1 MADVEA
7 ERDGLAGPPPA
18 ADDARAGLAG
28 PVMSSAD
35 AARDPAHP
43 PPPEGP
49 ELLAAALRWLDEL
62 VAHPTVTFEPNLTL
76 IAAAEAHL
84 AANGARTTITH
95 APDGRRANL
104 FATFGPPIDGGV
116 VLSGHTD
123 VVPAAADDWGGD
135 PFRVR
140 RITEQGDDG
149 PHERLYGRGTADMK
163 GFIACV
169 LAMAPTFAAA
179 SLARPIHVALTF
191 DEEVGC
197 LGAPVLLDEL
207 ARTGPLPAAAIIGEP
222 TSMALAYGHKGCFE
236 FTTTFTGVEGHG
248 SAPELGC
255 NAILW
260 AARYVDELAALGV
273 RFAAGAATDSPF
285 DPPGTTINVGTI
297 GGGAARNVIAGGC
310 SLDWELR
317 PVTSADADAAL
328 AAVDAL
334 DARIHAGMRAQHPD
348 AGLTRETAGAV
359 GGLEPR
365 ADSVALELVERLLAG
380 LERDAP
386 ADAPRGRAP
395 RGAPQVMAYNT
406 EAGLF
411 QAAGIDAVLCGPGS
425 IEVAHQPDEFV
436 ELDQLRWCLE
446 LLGALT
452 DALTDEPT
460 GT

>member
-1 MADVEA
+1 MGDDEVAG
-7 ERDGLAGPPPA
+7 RPGLAGPAVETEQDPP
-18 ADDARAGLAG
+18 GLAG
-28 PVMSSAD
+28 PVVT
-35 AARDPAHP
+35 ARDERAGDDRVGHHHVP
-43 PPPEGP
+43 PPGGP

-62 VAHPTVTFEPNLTL
+62 VAQPTVTFEPNLAL
-76 IAAAEAHL
+76 IAAADAHL
-84 AANGARTTITH
+84 RAHGATTTITH

-104 FATFGPPIDGGV
+104 FATFGPSIDGGV

-123 VVPAAADDWGGD
+123 VVPASAQDWGGD

-140 RITEQGDDG
+140 RITEQREDG
-149 PHERLYGRGTADMK
+149 PQERLYGRGTADMK

-169 LAMAPTFAAA
+169 LAMAPVFAAA
-179 SLARPIHVALTF
+179 PLVRPVHVALTF

-207 ARTGPLPAAAIIGEP
+207 ARTGPLPAVAIVGEP

-236 FTTTFTGVEGHG
+236 FTTTLTGMEGHG

-255 NAILW
+255 NAITW
-260 AARYVDELAALGV
+260 ASRYLDELAALGA
-273 RFAAGAATDSPF
+273 RFTAAAPDGSPF

-297 GGGAARNVIAGGC
+297 HGGAARNVIAGAC
-310 SLDWELR
+310 AIEWELR
-317 PVTSADADAAL
+317 PVTAADAREAL
-328 AAVDAL
+328 AAVDDL

-348 AGLTRETAGAV
+348 AGLTRETVGAV

-365 ADSVALELVERLLAG
+365 GDSAALELVGRLLAG
-380 LERDAP
+380 LGGRGERGAV
-386 ADAPRGRAP
+386 RAP
-395 RGAPQVMAYNT
+395 EVMAYNT

-436 ELDQLRWCLE
+436 TLDQLTWCLE
-446 LLGALT
+446 LLQALPGELM
-452 DALTDEPT
+452 AVRR
-460 GT
+460 